1 MARVNDNFLYEKDI
15 QKFISE
21 DTTPEDSI
29 LIVNNYINRWA
40 TQQLLIDQARINL
53 SADQLEQ
60 YEKLVQEYQN
70 DLLTEAYKNVIVSKQ
85 LDSTI
90 TEQEYRDYYE
100 TNKENF
106 RLKDLLVKLRYVQLP
121 VNYEGLAS
129 VREKLGRYNEKDRKS
144 LNSQDYQFISSNFND
159 SVWVRKEILL
169 NTLPAIRDNSEQV
182 LKKSNFTQ
190 LQDSLGVYLVKIEDV
205 LNPNDTAPLSYVKPT
220 LKQIIL
226 NKRKLE
232 LIKKL
237 DKDIENKKQKFSDE
251 IEKELVSTEKEIKD
265 LKKSS
270 ISNINT
276 IATEAAAEV
285 IKQIINIEFNKSSAS
300 AIVNDLVKR
309 KLEKHI

>member
-106 RLKDLLVKLRYVQLP
+106 RLKDFLVKLRYVQLP

-169 NTLPAIRDNSEQV
+169 NTLPAIRGNSEQV

-205 LNPNDTAPLSYVKPT
+205 LDPNDTAPLSYVKPT

-237 DKDIENKKQKFSDE
+237 ETDITRDAIETNNFE
-251 IEKELVSTEKEIKD
+251 IYKNE
-265 LKKSS
+265 
-270 ISNINT
+270 
-276 IATEAAAEV
+276 
-285 IKQIINIEFNKSSAS
+285 
-300 AIVNDLVKR
+300 
-309 KLEKHI
+309 

>member
-1 MARVNDNFLYEKDI
+1 MQNIPEINNLIKL
-15 QKFISE
+15 ISKL
-21 DTTPEDSI
+21 PGLGPKSAKRII
-29 LIVNNYINRWA
+29 LKLINNREELMKPLA
-40 TQQLLIDQARINL
+40 QTL
-53 SADQLEQ
+53 S
-60 YEKLVQEYQN
+60 
-70 DLLTEAYKNVIVSKQ
+70 EAYKNVIVSKQ

-237 DKDIENKKQKFSDE
+237 ETDITRDAIETNNFE
-251 IEKELVSTEKEIKD
+251 IYKNE
-265 LKKSS
+265 
-270 ISNINT
+270 
-276 IATEAAAEV
+276 
-285 IKQIINIEFNKSSAS
+285 
-300 AIVNDLVKR
+300 
-309 KLEKHI
+309 

>member
-15 QKFISE
+15 QKLISE

-237 DKDIENKKQKFSDE
+237 ETDITRDAIETNNFE
-251 IEKELVSTEKEIKD
+251 IYKNE
-265 LKKSS
+265 
-270 ISNINT
+270 
-276 IATEAAAEV
+276 
-285 IKQIINIEFNKSSAS
+285 
-300 AIVNDLVKR
+300 
-309 KLEKHI
+309 

>member
-1 MARVNDNFLYEKDI
+1 MRHIFHIILFCTLLVSCEYFKPKMEENVVARVNDNFLYEKDI

-237 DKDIENKKQKFSDE
+237 ETDITRDAIETNNFE
-251 IEKELVSTEKEIKD
+251 IYKNE
-265 LKKSS
+265 
-270 ISNINT
+270 
-276 IATEAAAEV
+276 
-285 IKQIINIEFNKSSAS
+285 
-300 AIVNDLVKR
+300 
-309 KLEKHI
+309 

>member
-1 MARVNDNFLYEKDI
+1 VARVNDNFLYEKDI
-15 QKFISE
+15 QKLISE

-90 TEQEYRDYYE
+90 TELEYRDYYE

-237 DKDIENKKQKFSDE
+237 ETDITRDAIETNNFE
-251 IEKELVSTEKEIKD
+251 IYKNE
-265 LKKSS
+265 
-270 ISNINT
+270 
-276 IATEAAAEV
+276 
-285 IKQIINIEFNKSSAS
+285 
-300 AIVNDLVKR
+300 
-309 KLEKHI
+309 

>member
-1 MARVNDNFLYEKDI
+1 M
-15 QKFISE
+15 
-21 DTTPEDSI
+21 
-29 LIVNNYINRWA
+29 
-40 TQQLLIDQARINL
+40 
-53 SADQLEQ
+53 
-60 YEKLVQEYQN
+60 
-70 DLLTEAYKNVIVSKQ
+70 
-85 LDSTI
+85 
-90 TEQEYRDYYE
+90 
-100 TNKENF
+100 
-106 RLKDLLVKLRYVQLP
+106 QLP

-237 DKDIENKKQKFSDE
+237 ETDITRDAIETNNFE
-251 IEKELVSTEKEIKD
+251 IYKNE
-265 LKKSS
+265 
-270 ISNINT
+270 
-276 IATEAAAEV
+276 
-285 IKQIINIEFNKSSAS
+285 
-300 AIVNDLVKR
+300 
-309 KLEKHI
+309 

>member
-182 LKKSNFTQ
+182 LKKR
-190 LQDSLGVYLVKIEDV
+190 KI
-205 LNPNDTAPLSYVKPT
+205 A
-220 LKQIIL
+220 
-226 NKRKLE
+226 
-232 LIKKL
+232 LI
-237 DKDIENKKQKFSDE
+237 
-251 IEKELVSTEKEIKD
+251 
-265 LKKSS
+265 
-270 ISNINT
+270 
-276 IATEAAAEV
+276 
-285 IKQIINIEFNKSSAS
+285 
-300 AIVNDLVKR
+300 
-309 KLEKHI
+309 

>member
-1 MARVNDNFLYEKDI
+1 MEENVVARVNDNFLYEKDI
-15 QKFISE
+15 QKLISE

-53 SADQLEQ
+53 SSDQLEQ

-226 NKRKLE
+226 K
-232 LIKKL
+232 
-237 DKDIENKKQKFSDE
+237 
-251 IEKELVSTEKEIKD
+251 
-265 LKKSS
+265 
-270 ISNINT
+270 
-276 IATEAAAEV
+276 
-285 IKQIINIEFNKSSAS
+285 
-300 AIVNDLVKR
+300 
-309 KLEKHI
+309 

>member
-1 MARVNDNFLYEKDI
+1 MEENVVARVNDNFLYEKDI
-15 QKFISE
+15 QKLISE

-53 SADQLEQ
+53 SSDQLEQ

-237 DKDIENKKQKFSDE
+237 ETDITRDAIETNNFE
-251 IEKELVSTEKEIKD
+251 IYKNE
-265 LKKSS
+265 
-270 ISNINT
+270 
-276 IATEAAAEV
+276 
-285 IKQIINIEFNKSSAS
+285 
-300 AIVNDLVKR
+300 
-309 KLEKHI
+309 

>member
-1 MARVNDNFLYEKDI
+1 MEENVVARVNDNFLYEKDI
-15 QKFISE
+15 QKLISE

-90 TEQEYRDYYE
+90 TELEYRDYYE

-237 DKDIENKKQKFSDE
+237 ETDITRDAIETNNFE
-251 IEKELVSTEKEIKD
+251 IYKNE
-265 LKKSS
+265 
-270 ISNINT
+270 
-276 IATEAAAEV
+276 
-285 IKQIINIEFNKSSAS
+285 
-300 AIVNDLVKR
+300 
-309 KLEKHI
+309 